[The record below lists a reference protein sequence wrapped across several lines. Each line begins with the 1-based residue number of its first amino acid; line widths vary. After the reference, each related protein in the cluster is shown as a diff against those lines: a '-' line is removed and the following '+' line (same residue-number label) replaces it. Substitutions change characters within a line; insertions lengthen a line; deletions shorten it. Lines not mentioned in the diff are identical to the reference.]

1 MGQECFYKENR
12 KHREECGLRLGG
24 RFGAEEWR
32 LRPMSQRENEEI
44 WLRCGGDEGR
54 YEAAMLAESV
64 CFPDLKDAGL
74 QNSDGAAGA
83 DRLLT
88 KLLLPGEYDLLRR
101 AVEEINGGEADECT
115 VFI

>member
-1 MGQECFYKENR
+1 
-12 KHREECGLRLGG
+12 
-24 RFGAEEWR
+24 
-32 LRPMSQRENEEI
+32 
-44 WLRCGGDEGR
+44 
-54 YEAAMLAESV
+54 MLAESV

-74 QNSDGAAGA
+74 QNSYGAAGA

-88 KLLLPGEYDLLRR
+88 RLLLPGEYDLLLH